1 MEIARNFAPIM
12 TQIEAILDFCA
23 NEMDKYFTRNKPDYK
38 NKQDKNLIALKR
50 CQMYQRCALRIQEGK
65 ETDWVP
71 SAQAVS
77 KLLEEFAPGVYTFEI
92 KAVFNR
98 KDKVW

>member
-1 MEIARNFAPIM
+1 M

-23 NEMDKYFTRNKPDYK
+23 NEMDGYFARNKPDYK

-50 CQMYQRCALRIQEGK
+50 CQVYQRYALRIKAGE

-71 SAQAVS
+71 SAQAVA
-77 KLLEEFAPGVYTFEI
+77 KLLDEFAPGVYTCEI
-92 KAVFNR
+92 TAVFSR
-98 KDKVW
+98 KDTV